1 MIRKLLN
8 GFRLGFAY
16 FSVGTVIAQVVIVA
30 SLFWKS
36 GLTNEKYN
44 RLLAHLRGVDTL
56 DLIVKEGEVAKARGQ
71 EAKVADLQSPL
82 VVKRKEALKIGL
94 DQVKISE
101 ALISGNRKQYD
112 KIRTIFTKRLNELE
126 AAKVTQARKTVQQTL
141 EVIDPELAKDLI
153 MQILEDGGAEATT
166 AIIIEMP
173 ADRQKKIF
181 AEFTTPEELE
191 VVNQLLSQLRMEKV
205 VPTSNEG
212 VAL

>member
-1 MIRKLLN
+1 MIRNLLN

-36 GLTNEKYN
+36 GLTPEKYN
-44 RLLAHLRGVDTL
+44 RLIAHLRGIDTL
-56 DLIVKEGEVAKARGQ
+56 DLIVKEGEVAKAREQ

-126 AAKVTQARKTVQQTL
+126 VAKVTQARKTVQQTL

-191 VVNQLLSQLRMEKV
+191 AVNQLLSQLRMEKV

>member
-94 DQVKISE
+94 EQVKISE

-153 MQILEDGGAEATT
+153 MQILEGGGAEATT

>member
-1 MIRKLLN
+1 MIRNLLN

-36 GLTNEKYN
+36 GLTPEKYN
-44 RLLAHLRGVDTL
+44 RLIAHLRGIDTL
-56 DLIVKEGEVAKARGQ
+56 DLIVKEGEVAKAREQ

-126 AAKVTQARKTVQQTL
+126 VAKVTQARKTVQQTL

-153 MQILEDGGAEATT
+153 MQILEDAGAEATT
-166 AIIIEMP
+166 AIIVEMP

-191 VVNQLLSQLRMEKV
+191 AVNQLLSQLRMEKV

>member
-1 MIRKLLN
+1 MIRNLLN

-36 GLTNEKYN
+36 GLTPEKYN
-44 RLLAHLRGVDTL
+44 RLIAHLRGIDTL
-56 DLIVKEGEVAKARGQ
+56 DLIVKEGEVAKAREQ

-126 AAKVTQARKTVQQTL
+126 VAKVTQARKTVQQTL

-153 MQILEDGGAEATT
+153 MQILEDAGAEATT
-166 AIIIEMP
+166 VIIVEMP

-191 VVNQLLSQLRMEKV
+191 AVNQLLSQLRMEKV

>member
-1 MIRKLLN
+1 MIRNLLN

-36 GLTNEKYN
+36 GLTPEKYN
-44 RLLAHLRGVDTL
+44 RLLAHLRGIDTL
-56 DLIVKEGEVAKARGQ
+56 DLIVKEGEVAKAREQ

-126 AAKVTQARKTVQQTL
+126 VAKVTQARKTVQQTL

-166 AIIIEMP
+166 AIIVEMP

-191 VVNQLLSQLRMEKV
+191 AVNQLLSQLRMEKV

>member
-1 MIRKLLN
+1 MIRNLLN

-36 GLTNEKYN
+36 GLTPEKYN
-44 RLLAHLRGVDTL
+44 RLIAHLRGIDTL
-56 DLIVKEGEVAKARGQ
+56 DLIVKEGEVAKAREQ

-126 AAKVTQARKTVQQTL
+126 VAKVTQARKTVQQTL

-166 AIIIEMP
+166 AIIVEMP

-191 VVNQLLSQLRMEKV
+191 AVNQLLSQLRMEKV

>member
-1 MIRKLLN
+1 MIRNLLN

-36 GLTNEKYN
+36 GLTHEKYN

-56 DLIVKEGEVAKARGQ
+56 DLIVKEGEVAKAREQ

-126 AAKVTQARKTVQQTL
+126 VAKVTQARKTVQQTL

-153 MQILEDGGAEATT
+153 MQILEDAGAEATT
-166 AIIIEMP
+166 AIIVEMP

-191 VVNQLLSQLRMEKV
+191 AVNQLLSQLRMEKV